1 MPNLSKTYQ
10 CLWNLSK
17 GNLHRIYLYEN
28 AFDFLVNNFNQKL
41 FQDQVNGIIY
51 SGTPCILLLPCSRVI
66 SKRTYVE
73 FMHVA
78 SFLRVRVGGGAASSQ
93 KSWNPWGGVGVYM
106 GAYFSFSVDF
116 FIFTLI
122 RLILYIPPPPQKKGG
137 GGQYYDIS
145 IFYIDLR
152 KMSAANK
159 RGCQPPPPQPRCCIV
174 RAWKL
179 LHDCNFSMSFLI

>member
-1 MPNLSKTYQ
+1 MPNLSKTFQ

-78 SFLRVRVGGGAASSQ
+78 SFLRVRVGGGGSLIPEIL
-93 KSWNPWGGVGVYM
+93 KSMGWGGGLNGCVLQFQCWFLHF
-106 GAYFSFSVDF
+106 YFNSFN
-116 FIFTLI
+116 IIHT
-122 RLILYIPPPPQKKGG
+122 PPPKKKGG
-137 GGQYYDIS
+137 GGGNIMTYLFFI
-145 IFYIDLR
+145 
-152 KMSAANK
+152 
-159 RGCQPPPPQPRCCIV
+159 
-174 RAWKL
+174 
-179 LHDCNFSMSFLI
+179 

>member
-78 SFLRVRVGGGAASSQ
+78 SFLRVRVGEGGSLIPEIL
-93 KSWNPWGGVGVYM
+93 KSMGWGGGVIWVRT
-106 GAYFSFSVDF
+106 SVSVLISPNPDATLYVPGNYCLIAIFQWVSSYRKYNEYNNIF
-116 FIFTLI
+116 F
-122 RLILYIPPPPQKKGG
+122 
-137 GGQYYDIS
+137 
-145 IFYIDLR
+145 
-152 KMSAANK
+152 
-159 RGCQPPPPQPRCCIV
+159 C
-174 RAWKL
+174 
-179 LHDCNFSMSFLI
+179 

>member
-17 GNLHRIYLYEN
+17 GNLHHIYLYEN
-28 AFDFLVNNFNQKL
+28 AFDFLLNNFNQKL

-78 SFLRVRVGGGAASSQ
+78 SFLRVRVGEGGGSLIPEIL
-93 KSWNPWGGVGVYM
+93 KSMGCGWGGGGYM

-116 FIFTLI
+116 LIFTLI
-122 RLILYIPPPPQKKGG
+122 RLILYIPPPPPKVRGG
-137 GGQYYDIS
+137 GAILWHIYFLYR
-145 IFYIDLR
+145 F
-152 KMSAANK
+152 KKNV
-159 RGCQPPPPQPRCCIV
+159 CCE
-174 RAWKL
+174 
-179 LHDCNFSMSFLI
+179 